1 MVKSDEFSFNFNK
14 TNAVVDENPFFA
26 MKLKIKH
33 PLVQEEQKKVF
44 QSKIFGGSYVQG
56 DKLGE
61 GAQA

>member
-33 PLVQEEQKKVF
+33 PLVQEE
-44 QSKIFGGSYVQG
+44 
-56 DKLGE
+56 
-61 GAQA
+61 